1 MATKAK
7 VRKPNTGIVFNPAR
21 GLSVSRPSTRTA
33 ARKANPVRRAT
44 SVATNPRKRR
54 TKRRR
59 NPASTFGGSLMRNP
73 GGGVL
78 VGALTA
84 GVGLAFVDLLL
95 ARVVPGGTPTIQVAS
110 KVAAGFII
118 QQFGG
123 RVPILGK
130 YKDGITFVLW
140 ALAAKQLADIY
151 LVPTVRSTFT
161 SLTAQAGQFLNPAAV
176 TPAATTSGI
185 VYGGRTLARH

>member
-1 MATKAK
+1 
-7 VRKPNTGIVFNPAR
+7 
-21 GLSVSRPSTRTA
+21 
-33 ARKANPVRRAT
+33 
-44 SVATNPRKRR
+44 
-54 TKRRR
+54 
-59 NPASTFGGSLMRNP
+59 MRNP